1 MPDEEAG
8 TNDGPAV
15 ANVLEGST
23 VRLRAGFAKGTL
35 KDPVRWHLLTSA
47 GESEHE
53 GVLEGGAAV
62 LDWTLA
68 DVPDDAESYT
78 LRYAATFK
86 GKRYEGAEQLVVWPA
101 DIKVEAR
108 IQGGDEGAE
117 GPPRFK
123 FRARQGPT
131 LIGRGLLTD
140 PEGKGEAWVPVGQAA
155 RVTIEADPP
164 WQIDQDDARFLR
176 TRTLQVSRRPY
187 TARIH
192 KPLGGRPGDAP
203 HRQRVNLATD
213 LLAPGQG
220 SNLLVEL
227 GAEGDEARPIG
238 ERLGAPGDTLFARVT
253 FDPGNSK
260 RLAFPPHVVCEGVA
274 HQVPEA
280 AEGAPRVLDLRV
292 RLGADSIGRLI
303 IDCGR
308 AGGDKLRIDVGVTE
322 ACADDTLHIET
333 WRQLF
338 LELLAPDSLALEPCF
353 TDDGQEAKGLPQA
366 VRTEL
371 ARCLDPAFVELAL
384 HRSGQFPADS
394 VRGAQLPAGWL
405 GARPLFALTPANV
418 AAAPLRFDGAR
429 TPRALHVR
437 LCDAAFVSEAGPEWK
452 GLELTASELVV
463 EAAQLEAAGGDTLL
477 PTSALAPGRPALREA
492 RWRARI
498 RDAGAHP
505 GHPGLRDGLPRGGEL
520 SPGVDVVLESAARLK
535 VTLPA
540 EPAGLVAAE
549 VSAERCP
556 IKVLVEVELA
566 RRVPS
571 LPVDDAPAEVAI
583 ACASDAPKA
592 TAAALLHALGHA
604 AGLCTLPAGQGG
616 NLPPTGLGGPTAV
629 DATPAG
635 TVYRGKGH
643 PGCGAHCA
651 HGLAEAERQ
660 RARYVRHTDGETT
673 HEALAGDCVM
683 FGALAVT
690 DADLKAT
697 GFCPDCLTTLKGRD
711 LSNVHGRAWALGEAS

>member
-1 MPDEEAG
+1 MPDDEAG

-23 VRLRAGFAKGTL
+23 VRLRAGFAKGSL
-35 KDPVRWHLLTSA
+35 KDPVRWHLTTST
-47 GESEHE
+47 GESEHD
-53 GVLEGGAAV
+53 GVLDGGAAL

-68 DVPDDAESYT
+68 DVPDEAESYT

-101 DIKVEAR
+101 DIKVKATIR
-108 IQGGDEGAE
+108 NDDRAAE

-176 TRTLQVSRRPY
+176 TRALQVSRRPY

-192 KPLGGRPGDAP
+192 KPLGGRPGDEP
-203 HRQRVNLATD
+203 HKQWVNLGTD
-213 LLAPGQG
+213 LLVPGQG
-220 SNLLVEL
+220 SALLVEV
-227 GAEGDEARPIG
+227 GAEGDDARPIG
-238 ERLGAPGDTLFARVT
+238 ERLGAPGDQLFVRVT

-260 RLAFPPHVVCEGVA
+260 RRSFAPHVVAGGVV
-274 HQVPEA
+274 HEVPEA
-280 AEGAPRVLDLRV
+280 ADGVARVIDLQLQ
-292 RLGADSIGRLI
+292 LGADAIGRLV

-308 AGGDKLRIDVGVTE
+308 AGGDKVRVDVGVTP
-322 ACADDTLHIET
+322 ACADETLHIVT
-333 WRQLF
+333 WRRLF
-338 LELLAPDSLALEPCF
+338 LELLAPDSMTLEPCL

-366 VRTEL
+366 VRAEL
-371 ARCLDPAFVELAL
+371 ARCLEPAFVELVL
-384 HRSGQFPADS
+384 HRSGQLPADS
-394 VRGAQLPAGWL
+394 VQGALLPAGWL
-405 GARPLFALTPANV
+405 GARELFALTPANV
-418 AAAPLRFDGAR
+418 ATASLRFGEAR

-437 LCDAAFVSEAGPEWK
+437 LCDAAFVNDSGPEWK
-452 GLELTASELVV
+452 GLELTANELVV

-477 PTSALAPGRPALREA
+477 PTSARALGRPALREA
-492 RWRARI
+492 RWRAGI
-498 RDAGAHP
+498 RDTSAHQ
-505 GHPGLRDGLPRGGEL
+505 GHPGLQAGEPRGGDL
-520 SPGVDVVLESAARLK
+520 SPGVDVVLESAEKLK
-535 VTLPA
+535 VSLPA

-549 VSAERCP
+549 VSSGRCP
-556 IKVLVEVELA
+556 IKVMVELEVA
-566 RRVPS
+566 RRVPW
-571 LPVDDAPAEVAI
+571 LRVEDAPAEWAL
-583 ACASDAPKA
+583 ACAADAPKA
-592 TAAALLHALGHA
+592 TAAALLHLLGHA

-616 NLPPTGLGGPTAV
+616 SLPPAGLGGPTGV

-635 TVYRGKGH
+635 TVYTGKGH
-643 PGCGAHCA
+643 PACGAHCA
-651 HGLAEAERQ
+651 HGLAESERQ
-660 RARYVRHTDGETT
+660 RARYVRHTDGATT

-683 FGALAVT
+683 FGALAAT

-697 GFCPDCLTTLKGRD
+697 GYCPDCLATLKGRE
-711 LSNVHGRAWALGEAS
+711 LSHIHGRAWSEGEPP